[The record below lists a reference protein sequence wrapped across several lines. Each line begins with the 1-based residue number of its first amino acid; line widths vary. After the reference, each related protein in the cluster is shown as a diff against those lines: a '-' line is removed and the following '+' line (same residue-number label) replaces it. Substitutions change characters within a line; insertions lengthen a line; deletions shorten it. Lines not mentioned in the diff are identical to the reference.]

1 LFLIGGVVLAQTSGG
16 YDLTWWTVDGGGGS
30 ASGGGYSLAGTVG
43 QADAAPPL
51 TGGDYTLYSGFWAG
65 GDAAPPACNEVTSVV
80 LNQVTSSDI
89 YTDTEVTLSADVAPD
104 NAGKPYTYT
113 IDYGDGVS
121 TTATSSDDPLTTPIT
136 HTFTATGTYEVEI
149 AVWNCDM
156 SAAQAV
162 TNTAQVVVNEQG
174 VTCTPVTGVG
184 LSLTTSSDIYTDT
197 EVTFSADV
205 APDNAGKPYTYTI
218 DYGDGVSTTATS
230 SDDPLTTPITHTF
243 TATGTYEVE
252 IAVWNCDMSA
262 AQAVTN
268 TAQVVVNEQGVT
280 CTPVTGVGLSLTTS
294 SDIYTDTEV
303 TFSADVAPDNAGK
316 PYTYTIDYGDGVS
329 TTATSSDDPLTTPLN
344 HTFTATGTYEIE
356 IAVWNCDMSAAQ
368 AVTDTVQVAVSE
380 RAEADHEIYLPLVA
394 RNR

>member
-1 LFLIGGVVLAQTSGG
+1 MNKRKALCLGLTLTLGLLLTGAVLAQTGNG

-30 ASGGGYSLAGTVG
+30 ASGGGYTLVGTAGQPEPG
-43 QADAAPPL
+43 PAL
-51 TGGDYTLYSGFWAG
+51 SGGDYTLYSGFWSG
-65 GDAAPPACNEVTSVV
+65 GGAAPPTCTEVTSVD
-80 LNQVTSSDI
+80 LSLTTSGDI
-89 YTDTEVTLSADVAPD
+89 YTDTEVTFSADVAPD

-113 IDYGDGVS
+113 VDYGAGAS
-121 TTATSSDDPLTTPIT
+121 APATSSDDPLTTPLN

-174 VTCTPVTGVG
+174 VACTPVTGVG

-218 DYGDGVSTTATS
+218 DYGAGA
-230 SDDPLTTPITHTF
+230 
-243 TATGTYEVE
+243 
-252 IAVWNCDMSA
+252 SA
-262 AQAVTN
+262 
-268 TAQVVVNEQGVT
+268 
-280 CTPVTGVGLSLTTS
+280 P
-294 SDIYTDTEV
+294 
-303 TFSADVAPDNAGK
+303 
-316 PYTYTIDYGDGVS
+316 
-329 TTATSSDDPLTTPLN
+329 ATSSDDPLTTPLN
-344 HTFTATGTYEIE
+344 HTFTATGAYEVE

-368 AVTDTVQVAVSE
+368 AVTDTVRVTVSGRE
-380 RAEADHEIYLPLVA
+380 EAGHKIYLPLVA